1 MANNRRVNKMKVKTI
16 NVRVSSN
23 GRLADPEKEKELE
36 KAVEE
41 GWDIKAVTGISEGG
55 TTFYVLYT
63 LQR

>member
-1 MANNRRVNKMKVKTI
+1 MKVKTI

-23 GRLADPEKEKELE
+23 GRLADPEKEEELE
-36 KAVEE
+36 KSVKE
-41 GWDIKAVTGISEGG
+41 GWDIKAVTSIAEGG